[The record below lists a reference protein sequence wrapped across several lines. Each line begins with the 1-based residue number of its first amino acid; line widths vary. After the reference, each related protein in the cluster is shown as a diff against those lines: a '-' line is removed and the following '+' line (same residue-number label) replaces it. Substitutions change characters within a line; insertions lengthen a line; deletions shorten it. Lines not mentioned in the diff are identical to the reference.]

1 MAVVIKVYALF
12 LVLICLLLDD
22 FFLEL
27 LILEMLQNVWE
38 YVGRETSHLC
48 SNIGFQN
55 RNGKCQPEV
64 TGTAEGRAVPP
75 HRPTETNLN
84 QNGYC
89 HTSLKVL
96 AHRHITQLGGNLP
109 QGVGNV
115 ENSWKPSLEKKPSSF
130 VHSKEGLA
138 YHPDDPGRGAK
149 RQDQPEVKPAAIGR
163 HECVQKKL
171 KQPKE
176 ELDMVGSSELRKRF
190 VPLKGYKRLKRPHE
204 EELGEQNG
212 NYEDEEIEP
221 ERPNHDWEDL
231 SRGCETIPI
240 PVVNH
245 SNSKSLPPKFFYISS
260 SKVAEKAHV
269 NFSLHRIVD
278 SDCCSDCFKDCLTA
292 PHPCACA
299 RYTGGE
305 FAYTT
310 GGCLRK
316 PYIEKVHKI
325 CYTGA
330 VHKSNF
336 LMMFPAF
343 NGTR

>member
-1 MAVVIKVYALF
+1 MLEER
-12 LVLICLLLDD
+12 LLICTR
-22 FFLEL
+22 
-27 LILEMLQNVWE
+27 ILV
-38 YVGRETSHLC
+38 
-48 SNIGFQN
+48 FQN
-55 RNGKCQPEV
+55 RNVKCEPEV
-64 TGTAEGRAVPP
+64 AGTAEGSAVHS
-75 HRPTETNLN
+75 HRTKETNLN
-84 QNGYC
+84 QNGYS
-89 HTSLKVL
+89 HSSLKVL
-96 AHRHITQLGGNLP
+96 AKSHITQLGGNLS
-109 QGVGNV
+109 QGAGNV
-115 ENSWKPSLEKKPSSF
+115 EYSRKSSFENKTSSF
-130 VHSKEGLA
+130 VSSREGVA
-138 YHPDDPGRGAK
+138 HRPDDPGQGAK
-149 RQDQPEVKPAAIGR
+149 RHDQPEVKPAAIGR
-163 HECVQKKL
+163 HESVKKL

-176 ELDMVGSSELRKRF
+176 ELDVVGSSEPRKRL
-190 VPLKGYKRLKRPHE
+190 VPLKGYKRLKRPQE
-204 EELGEQNG
+204 EESGEHNG
-212 NYEDEEIEP
+212 FYEDEEGIP

-260 SKVAEKAHV
+260 SQVAEKAHV

-305 FAYTT
+305 FAYTA

-330 VHKSNF
+330 HVCNSNF

-343 NGTR
+343 KWYSIVKELNF

>member
-1 MAVVIKVYALF
+1 MD
-12 LVLICLLLDD
+12 LLT
-22 FFLEL
+22 
-27 LILEMLQNVWE
+27 LEMLQIVWQH
-38 YVGRETSHLC
+38 VGREISHLYL
-48 SNIGFQN
+48 NIGFQN
-55 RNGKCQPEV
+55 RNVKCEPEV
-64 TGTAEGRAVPP
+64 TGTAEGSAVHP
-75 HRPTETNLN
+75 HRTKETNIN
-84 QNGYC
+84 QNGFS
-89 HTSLKVL
+89 HSSLKVL
-96 AHRHITQLGGNLP
+96 ASSHITQLGGNLS

-115 ENSWKPSLEKKPSSF
+115 EYSRKSSFENKPSLF
-130 VHSKEGLA
+130 VPPREGVT
-138 YHPDDPGRGAK
+138 HRPDDPGQGAK
-149 RQDQPEVKPAAIGR
+149 RHDQPEVKPAAIGR
-163 HECVQKKL
+163 HESLQKKL

-176 ELDMVGSSELRKRF
+176 ELDLVGSSEPRKRL
-190 VPLKGYKRLKRPHE
+190 VPLKGYKRLKRPQE
-204 EELGEQNG
+204 EEPGEQNG
-212 NYEDEEIEP
+212 NFEDEEGIP

-260 SKVAEKAHV
+260 SQVAEKAHV

-325 CYTGA
+325 CHTGA
-330 VHKSNF
+330 HVHNSNF

-343 NGTR
+343 NGIR